1 MKGTNKSLFQ
11 IEVSAQ
17 EVLEQINKPNS
28 SESSAPDGIYSWV
41 LMKFKYEV
49 SELFTTICNLLL
61 TSLIVQGKSNISTKY
76 SSTESWESREQYNKH
91 HWDTWTN
98 WK

>member
-28 SESSAPDGIYSWV
+28 NESSAPDGIYS
-41 LMKFKYEV
+41 
-49 SELFTTICNLLL
+49 
-61 TSLIVQGKSNISTKY
+61 
-76 SSTESWESREQYNKH
+76 
-91 HWDTWTN
+91 
-98 WK
+98 

>member
-49 SELFTTICNLLL
+49 SEI
-61 TSLIVQGKSNISTKY
+61 
-76 SSTESWESREQYNKH
+76 
-91 HWDTWTN
+91 
-98 WK
+98 